1 MHDDAFNLLYIEG
14 GVVHPLQERIWPNEK
29 ISLRPVFKSKPHT
42 RLAFAH
48 AQLTQGLQV
57 KIFAF

>member
-14 GVVHPLQERIWPNEK
+14 GVVRPLHERIWPNGK

-42 RLAFAH
+42 RLGFGH
-48 AQLTQGLQV
+48 AQMTQSLQV
-57 KIFAF
+57 KFFAF